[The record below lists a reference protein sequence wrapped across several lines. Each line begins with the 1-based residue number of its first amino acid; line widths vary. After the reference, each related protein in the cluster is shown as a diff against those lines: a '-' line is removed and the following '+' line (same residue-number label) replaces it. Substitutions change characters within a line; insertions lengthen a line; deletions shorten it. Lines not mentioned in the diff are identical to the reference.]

1 MKWLGTS
8 SGGAG
13 GEPASSMQLHH
24 TSANGHISTDTEQC
38 GQVMAGGDNM
48 RIQPG
53 QTHQMGVSRTQDDA
67 MVSYVFQRPTEP
79 EFNTQSSTFQ
89 AKQAPRTW
97 ALADD
102 VIVDNNQEKWK
113 YPMAK
118 LGVPQQSQSQQL
130 GLTMNNV
137 HLSNV
142 PYEIH
147 PMQLKSGAP
156 GTEHLVYLN
165 NQMTAQQQVALFHH
179 QQQQQQFRNGQIA
192 PSTKK
197 LWGMDEGSSKDEGS
211 VKGGGNL
218 LHLGDHQTTMW
229 RDSTWSTS
237 DHAVSQ
243 PISMGTGRRVGVGTG
258 YHHQASEVGTVLS
271 PRSSETGG
279 LGVKMVEYVLGTS
292 PTTPKDLEPRM
303 VSLRLNPDTDK
314 KEKEKGSA
322 SPFDS
327 TKDDT
332 GPQGNGLAS
341 QNGLDD
347 DKGFNRTPG
356 SRQPSPGEEEF
367 QKNAAATLAV
377 SAGGGGVVLLK
388 PGVDVVGNEEHF
400 MAAFAAAPPHHLQ
413 HHQAP
418 PTHHL
423 QHPHSHAAA
432 QLFGAQAPPPQGP
445 PPSQQQQQQQGP
457 PQPQDTTTHFDV
469 QQLFRSQ
476 TQGTPQQILL
486 QQHQQ
491 QHQQQY
497 LAASQAQQQQQQQQ
511 QQQNFPTAPYTVISG
526 QEPYVGALI
535 AGAPPPV
542 VPQYYGV
549 GSVPWVYPAGLLP
562 QAPPQAAAPPPPRR
576 PLTPSSAAAAAAAAQ
591 DTANN
596 LAQTVSWPLLEVQ
609 GQYQVIPAYYD
620 QNGSIVMGGV
630 RGLSSAATPMRLV
643 SPAPVLVNRAPSQP
657 PPGPPAPPPPNL
669 YSQPTP
675 TSHSNATPGECLGLA
690 ACSAA
695 AVVAQ
700 AQAVAVQ
707 QAQQQGSGLAA
718 GLAALGYGGSPL
730 GALGS
735 PAQLQNTGLG
745 LGASSTGRRDSFDR
759 NTSAFSPSL
768 EYSRAKWPQSYGALG
783 TVTASPSPLGL
794 SLTPPPTLGGSL
806 SGLVGGASRVSAAP
820 GAEAKFRASAVPGL
834 TANGVFG
841 SSSSLFPNLV
851 GKPGRGGAT
860 NINDK
865 NAGGRSRLLEDF
877 RNNRF
882 PSLTLRD
889 LTNHIVEFSQDQHG
903 SRFIQQKLE
912 RASASEKQLVFQ
924 EILASAYSLMTDV
937 FGNYVIQK
945 FFEYGTPEQK
955 STLAQKVRGHV
966 LPLAL
971 QMYGCRVIQ
980 KALESI
986 GPEQQQEIVREL
998 DGHVLKCV
1006 KDQNGNHVVQK
1017 CIECVEPRAL
1027 QFVIGAFAGQV
1038 YSLSTHPYGCRV
1050 IQRILEHCTPEQT
1063 QGILQELHA
1072 ATDQLIQDQYGNYVI
1087 QHVLEH
1093 GKPEDKAQLISSVRG
1108 KVLVLSQH
1116 KFASNV
1122 VEKCV
1127 THATRQERAVLIE
1140 EVCGFNDNAL
1150 NVMMKDQYA
1159 NYVVQKMIDV
1169 AEPAQRK
1176 VLMHKIRPH
1185 LGSLRKYT
1193 YGKHIIV
1200 KLEKFFMKTASA
1212 MGVAATASG
1221 TSTNS
1226 GGSDLGP
1233 IGPPASAASSQ
1244 VSTSSQPSPQV
1255 L

>member
-1 MKWLGTS
+1 MKPPGDLF
-8 SGGAG
+8 
-13 GEPASSMQLHH
+13 LY
-24 TSANGHISTDTEQC
+24 STLD
-38 GQVMAGGDNM
+38 MKD
-48 RIQPG
+48 
-53 QTHQMGVSRTQDDA
+53 
-67 MVSYVFQRPTEP
+67 
-79 EFNTQSSTFQ
+79 
-89 AKQAPRTW
+89 
-97 ALADD
+97 L
-102 VIVDNNQEKWK
+102 
-113 YPMAK
+113 
-118 LGVPQQSQSQQL
+118 
-130 GLTMNNV
+130 
-137 HLSNV
+137 
-142 PYEIH
+142 
-147 PMQLKSGAP
+147 SGAV
-156 GTEHLVYLN
+156 GD
-165 NQMTAQQQVALFHH
+165 M
-179 QQQQQQFRNGQIA
+179 IA
-192 PSTKK
+192 PSAKK
-197 LWGMDEGSSKDEGS
+197 LWGVDEGGSKDEGG
-211 VKGGGNL
+211 VKGGGTL

-279 LGVKMVEYVLGTS
+279 LGVKMVEYVLGSS

-303 VSLRLNPDTDK
+303 VSLRLNTDADK

-341 QNGLDD
+341 QNGLDE

-388 PGVDVVGNEEHF
+388 PGIDVVGSEEHF
-400 MAAFAAAPPHHLQ
+400 MTAFAAPPHHLQ

-432 QLFGAQAPPPQGP
+432 QLFGAQAPPPPQGP

-476 TQGTPQQILL
+476 PQGATPQQLQLL
-486 QQHQQ
+486 QQQQ
-491 QHQQQY
+491 QQQQQQY
-497 LAASQAQQQQQQQQ
+497 LAASQAQQQQQQQ

-549 GSVPWVYPAGLLP
+549 GPWVYPAGLLP

-596 LAQTVSWPLLEVQ
+596 LAQTVQ

-718 GLAALGYGGSPL
+718 GLAALGYGNSPL

-735 PAQLQNTGLG
+735 PAQLQNTEHADLFPTPTYLNPSLG

-806 SGLVGGASRVSAAP
+806 GGLVGGASRVSAAP
-820 GAEAKFRASAVPGL
+820 GAEAKFRASAVPAL

-851 GKPGRGGAT
+851 GKPGRGGAA
-860 NINDK
+860 NISDK

-882 PSLTLRD
+882 PSLQLRD
-889 LTNHIVEFSQDQHG
+889 LANHIVEFSQDQHG

-912 RASASEKQLVFQ
+912 RASANEKQLVFQ
-924 EILASAYSLMTDV
+924 EILSSAYSLMTDV

-986 GPEQQQEIVREL
+986 APEQQQEIVREL

-1050 IQRILEHCTPEQT
+1050 IQRILEHCTAEQT

-1093 GKPEDKAQLISSVRG
+1093 GKPEDKAQLIGSVRG
-1108 KVLVLSQH
+1108 KVLALSQH

-1176 VLMHKIRPH
+1176 ILMHKIRPH

-1212 MGVAATASG
+1212 MGVGATPTG
-1221 TSTNS
+1221 TSTSS

-1233 IGPPASAASSQ
+1233 IGPPASAASGP
-1244 VSTSSQPSPQV
+1244 VSTSNQQPAQV
-1255 L
+1255 TGL

>member
-1 MKWLGTS
+1 MKWLGAS
-8 SGGAG
+8 SAGAA
-13 GEPASSMQLHH
+13 GEPAPSMQLHH
-24 TSANGHISTDTEQC
+24 PSANGHIPTDAEQC
-38 GQVMAGGDNM
+38 GQVMAGGDSM

-53 QTHQMGVSRTQDDA
+53 QTHQIGVNRTQDDA
-67 MVSYVFQRPTEP
+67 MVGYVFQRPTEA
-79 EFNTQSSTFQ
+79 EFNAQSSTFQ
-89 AKQAPRTW
+89 TKQAPRAW

-102 VIVDNNQEKWK
+102 AIIDNNPEKWK
-113 YPMAK
+113 YPITK
-118 LGVPQQSQSQQL
+118 LSVPQQNQPQQL
-130 GLTMNNV
+130 GLQTMNNV
-137 HLSNV
+137 HL

-156 GTEHLVYLN
+156 GAEHLVYLN

-179 QQQQQQFRNGQIA
+179 QQHQQQQQFRNGQIA
-192 PSTKK
+192 PSAKK
-197 LWGMDEGSSKDEGS
+197 LWGVDEGGSKDEGG
-211 VKGGGNL
+211 VKGGGI
-218 LHLGDHQTTMW
+218 LHLGDHQMW

-258 YHHQASEVGTVLS
+258 YHHQTSEVGTVLS

-279 LGVKMVEYVLGTS
+279 LGVKMVEYVLGSS

-303 VSLRLNPDTDK
+303 VSLRLNTDPDK

-327 TKDDT
+327 SKDDT
-332 GPQGNGLAS
+332 GPQNNGLAS

-388 PGVDVVGNEEHF
+388 PGVDVVGSEEHF
-400 MAAFAAAPPHHLQ
+400 MAAFAPAPPHHLQ

-423 QHPHSHAAA
+423 QHPHSHAA
-432 QLFGAQAPPPQGP
+432 QLFGAQAPPPPQGP
-445 PPSQQQQQQQGP
+445 PPSQQQQQQQQGP

-476 TQGTPQQILL
+476 PQGATPQQLQLL
-486 QQHQQ
+486 QQQQ
-491 QHQQQY
+491 QQQQQQY
-497 LAASQAQQQQQQQQ
+497 LAASQAQQQQQQQ

-549 GSVPWVYPAGLLP
+549 APWVYPAGLLP

-596 LAQTVSWPLLEVQ
+596 LAQTVQ

-657 PPGPPAPPPPNL
+657 PPGPPAPPPPSL

-675 TSHSNATPGECLGLA
+675 TSHSNATPGECLGL
-690 ACSAA
+690 
-695 AVVAQ
+695 
-700 AQAVAVQ
+700 
-707 QAQQQGSGLAA
+707 
-718 GLAALGYGGSPL
+718 
-730 GALGS
+730 
-735 PAQLQNTGLG
+735 G
-745 LGASSTGRRDSFDR
+745 LGASSTARRDSFDR

-806 SGLVGGASRVSAAP
+806 GGLVGGASRVSAAP
-820 GAEAKFRASAVPGL
+820 GAEAKFRASAVPAL

-851 GKPGRGGAT
+851 GKPGRGGT
-860 NINDK
+860 TSIGDK

-882 PSLTLRD
+882 PSLQLRD
-889 LTNHIVEFSQDQHG
+889 LANHIVEFSQDQHG

-924 EILASAYSLMTDV
+924 EILNSAYSLMTDV

-945 FFEYGTPEQK
+945 FFEFGTPEQK

-1108 KVLVLSQH
+1108 KVLTLSQH

-1185 LGSLRKYT
+1185 LGSLRKFT

-1200 KLEKFFMKTASA
+1200 KLEKFLMKTASA
-1212 MGVAATASG
+1212 IGVTTPAGAS
-1221 TSTNS
+1221 S
-1226 GGSDLGP
+1226 GGGDLGP
-1233 IGPPASAASSQ
+1233 IGPPASAAGP
-1244 VSTSSQPSPQV
+1244 VSTPAQQPTQV

>member
-1 MKWLGTS
+1 MKWLGAS

-24 TSANGHISTDTEQC
+24 TSANGHIPTDTEQC

-53 QTHQMGVSRTQDDA
+53 QTHQMGVNRTQDDA
-67 MVSYVFQRPTEP
+67 MVGYVFQRPTEP

-89 AKQAPRTW
+89 AKQAPRAW

-113 YPMAK
+113 YSMTK

-156 GTEHLVYLN
+156 GAEHLVYLN

-179 QQQQQQFRNGQIA
+179 QQQQQQQFRNGQIA
-192 PSTKK
+192 PSAKK
-197 LWGMDEGSSKDEGS
+197 LWGVDEGGSKDEGG
-211 VKGGGNL
+211 VKGGGTL

-279 LGVKMVEYVLGTS
+279 LGVKMVEYVLGSS

-303 VSLRLNPDTDK
+303 VSLRLNTDADK

-341 QNGLDD
+341 QNGLDE

-388 PGVDVVGNEEHF
+388 PGIDVVGSEEHF
-400 MAAFAAAPPHHLQ
+400 MTAFAAPPHHLQ

-432 QLFGAQAPPPQGP
+432 QLFGAQAPPPPQGP

-476 TQGTPQQILL
+476 PQGATPQQLQLL
-486 QQHQQ
+486 QQQQ
-491 QHQQQY
+491 QQQQQQY
-497 LAASQAQQQQQQQQ
+497 LAASQAQQQQQQQ

-549 GSVPWVYPAGLLP
+549 GPWVYPAGLLP

-596 LAQTVSWPLLEVQ
+596 LAQTVQ

-718 GLAALGYGGSPL
+718 GLAALGYGNSPL

-806 SGLVGGASRVSAAP
+806 GGLVGGASRVSAAP
-820 GAEAKFRASAVPGL
+820 GAEAKFRASAVPAL

-851 GKPGRGGAT
+851 GKPGRGGAA
-860 NINDK
+860 NISDK

-882 PSLTLRD
+882 PSLQLRD
-889 LTNHIVEFSQDQHG
+889 LANHIVEFSQDQHG

-912 RASASEKQLVFQ
+912 RASANEKQLVFQ
-924 EILASAYSLMTDV
+924 EILSSAYSLMTDV

-986 GPEQQQEIVREL
+986 APEQQQEIVREL

-1050 IQRILEHCTPEQT
+1050 IQRILEHCTAEQT

-1093 GKPEDKAQLISSVRG
+1093 GKPEDKAQLIGSVRG
-1108 KVLVLSQH
+1108 KVLALSQH

-1176 VLMHKIRPH
+1176 ILMHKIRPH

-1212 MGVAATASG
+1212 MGVGATPTG
-1221 TSTNS
+1221 TSTSS

-1233 IGPPASAASSQ
+1233 IGPPASAASGP
-1244 VSTSSQPSPQV
+1244 VSTSNQQPAQV
-1255 L
+1255 TGL

>member
-1 MKWLGTS
+1 MKWLGAS

-38 GQVMAGGDNM
+38 GQIMAGGDNM
-48 RIQPG
+48 RIQAG
-53 QTHQMGVSRTQDDA
+53 QAHQIGVTRTQDDA

-89 AKQAPRTW
+89 TKQAPRAW

-113 YPMAK
+113 YSMTK

-156 GTEHLVYLN
+156 GAEHLVYLN

-179 QQQQQQFRNGQIA
+179 QQQQQQQQFRNGQIA
-192 PSTKK
+192 PSAKK
-197 LWGMDEGSSKDEGS
+197 LWGVDEGGSKDEGG
-211 VKGGGNL
+211 VKGGGTL
-218 LHLGDHQTTMW
+218 LHLGDHPATMW
-229 RDSTWSTS
+229 RDTTWSTS

-279 LGVKMVEYVLGTS
+279 LGVKMVEYVLGSS
-292 PTTPKDLEPRM
+292 PTTPKDLEPRI
-303 VSLRLNPDTDK
+303 VSLRLNTDADK

-322 SPFDS
+322 SPFDN

-377 SAGGGGVVLLK
+377 NAGGGGVVLLK
-388 PGVDVVGNEEHF
+388 PGVDVVSSEEHF
-400 MAAFAAAPPHHLQ
+400 MAAFAPAPPHHLQ

-432 QLFGAQAPPPQGP
+432 QLFGAQAPPPPQGP

-476 TQGTPQQILL
+476 PQGATPQQLQLL
-486 QQHQQ
+486 QQQQ
-491 QHQQQY
+491 QQQQQQY
-497 LAASQAQQQQQQQQ
+497 LAASQAQQQQQQQ

-549 GSVPWVYPAGLLP
+549 GPWVYPAGLLP

-596 LAQTVSWPLLEVQ
+596 LAQTVQ

-675 TSHSNATPGECLGLA
+675 TSHSNATPGECLGL
-690 ACSAA
+690 
-695 AVVAQ
+695 
-700 AQAVAVQ
+700 
-707 QAQQQGSGLAA
+707 
-718 GLAALGYGGSPL
+718 
-730 GALGS
+730 
-735 PAQLQNTGLG
+735 G

-768 EYSRAKWPQSYGALG
+768 EYSRAKWPQSYGALDTGTRNNIYLDAGSWDRMSNLTTDTSTLCKEYIITDTG

-806 SGLVGGASRVSAAP
+806 GGLVGGASRVSAAP
-820 GAEAKFRASAVPGL
+820 GAEAKFRASAVPAL

-851 GKPGRGGAT
+851 GKPGRGGAA

-865 NAGGRSRLLEDF
+865 NTGGRSRLLEDF

-882 PSLTLRD
+882 PSLQLRD
-889 LTNHIVEFSQDQHG
+889 LANHIVEFSQDQHG

-924 EILASAYSLMTDV
+924 EILSSAYSLMTDV

-1108 KVLVLSQH
+1108 KVLALSQH

-1212 MGVAATASG
+1212 MGVGATPSG
-1221 TSTNS
+1221 TSTS
-1226 GGSDLGP
+1226 GGGGDLGP
-1233 IGPPASAASSQ
+1233 IGPPASAASGP
-1244 VSTSSQPSPQV
+1244 VSTSSQPSTQV

>member
-1 MKWLGTS
+1 MKWLGAS

-24 TSANGHISTDTEQC
+24 TSANGHIPTDTEQC
-38 GQVMAGGDNM
+38 GQIMAGGDNM

-67 MVSYVFQRPTEP
+67 MVGYVFQRPTEP

-89 AKQAPRTW
+89 AKQAPRAW

-113 YPMAK
+113 YSMTK
-118 LGVPQQSQSQQL
+118 LGVPQQNQSQQL

-156 GTEHLVYLN
+156 GAEHLVYLN

-197 LWGMDEGSSKDEGS
+197 LWGVDEGGSKDEGG
-211 VKGGGNL
+211 VKGGGTL
-218 LHLGDHQTTMW
+218 LHLGDHPTTMW
-229 RDSTWSTS
+229 RDSTWSTTS

-279 LGVKMVEYVLGTS
+279 LGVKMVEYVLGSS
-292 PTTPKDLEPRM
+292 PTTPKDLEPRI
-303 VSLRLNPDTDK
+303 VSLRLNADTDK

-327 TKDDT
+327 TKDDA

-377 SAGGGGVVLLK
+377 NAGGGGVVLLK
-388 PGVDVVGNEEHF
+388 PGIDVVGSEEHF
-400 MAAFAAAPPHHLQ
+400 MAAFAPAPPHHLQ

-432 QLFGAQAPPPQGP
+432 QLFGAQAPPPPQGP

-476 TQGTPQQILL
+476 PQGATPQQLQLL
-486 QQHQQ
+486 QQQQ
-491 QHQQQY
+491 QQQQQQY
-497 LAASQAQQQQQQQQ
+497 LAASQAQQQQQQQ

-549 GSVPWVYPAGLLP
+549 GPWVYPAGLLP

-596 LAQTVSWPLLEVQ
+596 LAQTVQ

-675 TSHSNATPGECLGLA
+675 TSHSNATPGECLGL
-690 ACSAA
+690 
-695 AVVAQ
+695 
-700 AQAVAVQ
+700 
-707 QAQQQGSGLAA
+707 
-718 GLAALGYGGSPL
+718 
-730 GALGS
+730 
-735 PAQLQNTGLG
+735 G

-768 EYSRAKWPQSYGALG
+768 EYSRAKWPQSYGALDTGTWDRVYLTTNAGTSCKEYTDTG

-806 SGLVGGASRVSAAP
+806 GGLVGGASRVSAAP
-820 GAEAKFRASAVPGL
+820 GAEAKFRASAVPTL

-851 GKPGRGGAT
+851 GKPGRGGTA
-860 NINDK
+860 NISDK
-865 NAGGRSRLLEDF
+865 NSGGRSRLLEDF

-882 PSLTLRD
+882 PSLQLRD
-889 LTNHIVEFSQDQHG
+889 LANHIVEFSQDQHG

-924 EILASAYSLMTDV
+924 EILSSAYSLMTDV

-945 FFEYGTPEQK
+945 FFEYGTQEQK

-1093 GKPEDKAQLISSVRG
+1093 GKPEDKAQLIGSVRG
-1108 KVLVLSQH
+1108 KVLALSQH

-1185 LGSLRKYT
+1185 LASLRKYT

-1212 MGVAATASG
+1212 MGVGATPAG
-1221 TSTNS
+1221 TSTSS
-1226 GGSDLGP
+1226 GGGDLGP
-1233 IGPPASAASSQ
+1233 IGPPASAASSS
-1244 VSTSSQPSPQV
+1244 VSTSNQQSTQV

>member
-1 MKWLGTS
+1 MKWLGAS

-38 GQVMAGGDNM
+38 GQIMAGGDNM
-48 RIQPG
+48 RIQAG
-53 QTHQMGVSRTQDDA
+53 QAHQIGVTRTQDDA

-89 AKQAPRTW
+89 TKQAPRAW

-113 YPMAK
+113 YSMTK

-156 GTEHLVYLN
+156 GAEHLVYLN

-179 QQQQQQFRNGQIA
+179 QQQQQQQQFRNGQIA
-192 PSTKK
+192 PSAKK
-197 LWGMDEGSSKDEGS
+197 LWGVDEGGSKDEGG
-211 VKGGGNL
+211 VKGGGTL
-218 LHLGDHQTTMW
+218 LHLGDHPATMW
-229 RDSTWSTS
+229 RDTTWSTS

-279 LGVKMVEYVLGTS
+279 LGVKMVEYVLGSS
-292 PTTPKDLEPRM
+292 PTTPKDLEPRI
-303 VSLRLNPDTDK
+303 VSLRLNTDADK

-322 SPFDS
+322 SPFDN

-377 SAGGGGVVLLK
+377 NAGGGGVVLLK
-388 PGVDVVGNEEHF
+388 PGVDVVSSEEHF
-400 MAAFAAAPPHHLQ
+400 MAAFAPAPPHHLQ

-432 QLFGAQAPPPQGP
+432 QLFGAQAPPPPQGP

-476 TQGTPQQILL
+476 PQGATPQQLQLL
-486 QQHQQ
+486 QQQQ
-491 QHQQQY
+491 QQQQQQY
-497 LAASQAQQQQQQQQ
+497 LAASQAQQQQQQQ

-549 GSVPWVYPAGLLP
+549 GPWVYPAGLLP

-596 LAQTVSWPLLEVQ
+596 LAQTVQ

-675 TSHSNATPGECLGLA
+675 TSHSNATPGECLGL
-690 ACSAA
+690 
-695 AVVAQ
+695 
-700 AQAVAVQ
+700 
-707 QAQQQGSGLAA
+707 
-718 GLAALGYGGSPL
+718 
-730 GALGS
+730 
-735 PAQLQNTGLG
+735 G

-806 SGLVGGASRVSAAP
+806 GGLVGGASRVSAAP
-820 GAEAKFRASAVPGL
+820 GAEAKFRASAVPAL

-851 GKPGRGGAT
+851 GKPGRGGAA

-865 NAGGRSRLLEDF
+865 NTGGRSRLLEDF

-882 PSLTLRD
+882 PSLQLRD
-889 LTNHIVEFSQDQHG
+889 LANHIVEFSQDQHG

-924 EILASAYSLMTDV
+924 EILSSAYSLMTDV

-1108 KVLVLSQH
+1108 KVLALSQH

-1212 MGVAATASG
+1212 MGVGATPSG
-1221 TSTNS
+1221 TSTS
-1226 GGSDLGP
+1226 GGGGDLGP
-1233 IGPPASAASSQ
+1233 IGPPASAASGP
-1244 VSTSSQPSPQV
+1244 VSTSSQPSTQV

>member
-1 MKWLGTS
+1 MKWLGAS
-8 SGGAG
+8 SAGAA
-13 GEPASSMQLHH
+13 GEPAPSMQLHH
-24 TSANGHISTDTEQC
+24 PSANGHIPTDAEQC
-38 GQVMAGGDNM
+38 GQVMAGGDSM

-53 QTHQMGVSRTQDDA
+53 QTHQIGVNRTQDDA
-67 MVSYVFQRPTEP
+67 MVSYVFQRPTEA
-79 EFNTQSSTFQ
+79 EFNAQSSTFQ
-89 AKQAPRTW
+89 TKQAPRAW

-102 VIVDNNQEKWK
+102 AIIDNNPEKWK
-113 YPMAK
+113 YPITK
-118 LGVPQQSQSQQL
+118 LSVPQQNQPQQL
-130 GLTMNNV
+130 SLQTMNNV
-137 HLSNV
+137 HL

-156 GTEHLVYLN
+156 GAEHLVYLN

-179 QQQQQQFRNGQIA
+179 QQQQQQQFRNGQIA
-192 PSTKK
+192 PSAKK
-197 LWGMDEGSSKDEGS
+197 LWGVDEGGSKDEGG
-211 VKGGGNL
+211 VKGGGI
-218 LHLGDHQTTMW
+218 LHLGDHQMW

-258 YHHQASEVGTVLS
+258 YHHQTSEVGTVLS

-279 LGVKMVEYVLGTS
+279 LGVKMVEYVLGSS

-303 VSLRLNPDTDK
+303 VSLRLNTDADK

-327 TKDDT
+327 SKDDT
-332 GPQGNGLAS
+332 GPQNNGLAS

-388 PGVDVVGNEEHF
+388 PGVDVVGSEEHF
-400 MAAFAAAPPHHLQ
+400 MAAFAPAPPHHLQ

-423 QHPHSHAAA
+423 QHPHSHAA
-432 QLFGAQAPPPQGP
+432 QLFGAQAPPPPQGP

-476 TQGTPQQILL
+476 PQGATPQQLQLL
-486 QQHQQ
+486 QQQQ
-491 QHQQQY
+491 QQQQQQY
-497 LAASQAQQQQQQQQ
+497 LAASQAQQQQQQQ

-549 GSVPWVYPAGLLP
+549 APWVYPAGLLP

-596 LAQTVSWPLLEVQ
+596 LAQTVQ

-657 PPGPPAPPPPNL
+657 PPGPPAPPPPSL

-675 TSHSNATPGECLGLA
+675 TSHNNATPGECLGLA

-735 PAQLQNTGLG
+735 PAQLQSTGLG
-745 LGASSTGRRDSFDR
+745 LGASSTARRDSFDR

-806 SGLVGGASRVSAAP
+806 GGLVGGASRVSAAP
-820 GAEAKFRASAVPGL
+820 GAEAKFRASAVPAL

-851 GKPGRGGAT
+851 NKSGRGGT
-860 NINDK
+860 TSIGDK

-882 PSLTLRD
+882 PSLQLRD
-889 LTNHIVEFSQDQHG
+889 LANHIVEFSQDQHG

-924 EILASAYSLMTDV
+924 EILTSAYSLMTDV

-945 FFEYGTPEQK
+945 FFEFGTPEQK

-1050 IQRILEHCTPEQT
+1050 IQRILEHCTAEQT

-1108 KVLVLSQH
+1108 KVLTLSQH

-1176 VLMHKIRPH
+1176 ILMHKIRPH

-1212 MGVAATASG
+1212 MGVATPAGAS
-1221 TSTNS
+1221 S
-1226 GGSDLGP
+1226 GGGDLGP
-1233 IGPPASAASSQ
+1233 IGPPASAAGP
-1244 VSTSSQPSPQV
+1244 VSTPAQQPTQV

>member
-1 MKWLGTS
+1 MKWLGAS

-24 TSANGHISTDTEQC
+24 TSANGHIPTDTEQC

-67 MVSYVFQRPTEP
+67 MVGYVFQRPTEP
-79 EFNTQSSTFQ
+79 EFNTQSSAFQ
-89 AKQAPRTW
+89 AKQAPRAW
-97 ALADD
+97 ALADE

-113 YPMAK
+113 YSMTK

-156 GTEHLVYLN
+156 GAEHLVYLN

-179 QQQQQQFRNGQIA
+179 QQQQQQQQFRNGQIA

-197 LWGMDEGSSKDEGS
+197 LWGVDEGGSKDEGG
-211 VKGGGNL
+211 VKGGGTL
-218 LHLGDHQTTMW
+218 LHLGDHPTTMW
-229 RDSTWSTS
+229 RDSTWSTTS

-279 LGVKMVEYVLGTS
+279 LGVKMVEYVLGSS
-292 PTTPKDLEPRM
+292 PTTPKDLEQRM
-303 VSLRLNPDTDK
+303 VSLRLNDGDK

-367 QKNAAATLAV
+367 QKNAAATLAA
-377 SAGGGGVVLLK
+377 SASGGANVVLLK
-388 PGVDVVGNEEHF
+388 PGIDVVGSEEHF
-400 MAAFAAAPPHHLQ
+400 MAAFAPAPPHHLQ

-423 QHPHSHAAA
+423 QHPHSHAA
-432 QLFGAQAPPPQGP
+432 QLFGAQAPPPPQGP

-457 PQPQDTTTHFDV
+457 PQPQDTPTHFDV

-476 TQGTPQQILL
+476 PQGATPQQLQLL
-486 QQHQQ
+486 QQQQ
-491 QHQQQY
+491 QQQQQQY
-497 LAASQAQQQQQQQQ
+497 LAASQAQQQQQQQ

-535 AGAPPPV
+535 AGAPPPAV

-549 GSVPWVYPAGLLP
+549 GPWVYPAGLLP

-596 LAQTVSWPLLEVQ
+596 LAQTVQ

-630 RGLSSAATPMRLV
+630 RGLGSAATPMRLV

-707 QAQQQGSGLAA
+707 QAQQQSSGLAA

-735 PAQLQNTGLG
+735 PAQLQNTG
-745 LGASSTGRRDSFDR
+745 
-759 NTSAFSPSL
+759 
-768 EYSRAKWPQSYGALG
+768 

-806 SGLVGGASRVSAAP
+806 GGLVGGASRVSAAP
-820 GAEAKFRASAVPGL
+820 GAEAKFRASAVPTL

-851 GKPGRGGAT
+851 GKPGRGGAA
-860 NINDK
+860 NISDK
-865 NAGGRSRLLEDF
+865 NSGGRSRLLEDF
-877 RNNRF
+877 RNNRY
-882 PSLTLRD
+882 PSLQLRD
-889 LTNHIVEFSQDQHG
+889 LANHIVEFSQDQHG

-912 RASASEKQLVFQ
+912 RASANEKQLVFQ
-924 EILASAYSLMTDV
+924 EILSSAYSLMTDV

-945 FFEYGTPEQK
+945 FFEYGTQEQK

-1027 QFVIGAFAGQV
+1027 QFVIGAFSGQV

-1093 GKPEDKAQLISSVRG
+1093 GKPEDKAQLIGSVRG
-1108 KVLVLSQH
+1108 KVLALSQH

-1212 MGVAATASG
+1212 MGVGTTPAAS
-1221 TSTNS
+1221 TSS

-1233 IGPPASAASSQ
+1233 IGPPASAASGS
-1244 VSTSSQPSPQV
+1244 VSTSNQQSTQV

>member
-1 MKWLGTS
+1 MKWLGAS

-24 TSANGHISTDTEQC
+24 TSANGHIPTDTEQC

-53 QTHQMGVSRTQDDA
+53 QTHQMGVNRTQDDA
-67 MVSYVFQRPTEP
+67 MVGYVFQRPTEP

-89 AKQAPRTW
+89 AKQAPRAW

-113 YPMAK
+113 YSMTK

-156 GTEHLVYLN
+156 GAEHLVYLN
-165 NQMTAQQQVALFHH
+165 NQMTQQQVALFHH
-179 QQQQQQFRNGQIA
+179 QQQQQQQFRNGQIA
-192 PSTKK
+192 PSAKK
-197 LWGMDEGSSKDEGS
+197 LWGVDEGGSKDEGG
-211 VKGGGNL
+211 VKGGGTL

-279 LGVKMVEYVLGTS
+279 LGVKMVEYVLGSS

-303 VSLRLNPDTDK
+303 VSLRL
-314 KEKEKGSA
+314 
-322 SPFDS
+322 
-327 TKDDT
+327 
-332 GPQGNGLAS
+332 
-341 QNGLDD
+341 
-347 DKGFNRTPG
+347 
-356 SRQPSPGEEEF
+356 
-367 QKNAAATLAV
+367 
-377 SAGGGGVVLLK
+377 
-388 PGVDVVGNEEHF
+388 
-400 MAAFAAAPPHHLQ
+400 
-413 HHQAP
+413 
-418 PTHHL
+418 
-423 QHPHSHAAA
+423 
-432 QLFGAQAPPPQGP
+432 
-445 PPSQQQQQQQGP
+445 
-457 PQPQDTTTHFDV
+457 
-469 QQLFRSQ
+469 
-476 TQGTPQQILL
+476 
-486 QQHQQ
+486 
-491 QHQQQY
+491 
-497 LAASQAQQQQQQQQ
+497 
-511 QQQNFPTAPYTVISG
+511 
-526 QEPYVGALI
+526 
-535 AGAPPPV
+535 
-542 VPQYYGV
+542 
-549 GSVPWVYPAGLLP
+549 
-562 QAPPQAAAPPPPRR
+562 
-576 PLTPSSAAAAAAAAQ
+576 
-591 DTANN
+591 
-596 LAQTVSWPLLEVQ
+596 VQ

-735 PAQLQNTGLG
+735 PAQLQNTG
-745 LGASSTGRRDSFDR
+745 
-759 NTSAFSPSL
+759 
-768 EYSRAKWPQSYGALG
+768 

-806 SGLVGGASRVSAAP
+806 GGLVGGASRVSAAP
-820 GAEAKFRASAVPGL
+820 GAEAKFRASAVPAL

-851 GKPGRGGAT
+851 GKPGRGGAA

-865 NAGGRSRLLEDF
+865 NPGGRSRLLEDF

-882 PSLTLRD
+882 PSLQLRD
-889 LTNHIVEFSQDQHG
+889 LANHIVEFSQDQHG

-912 RASASEKQLVFQ
+912 RASANEKQLVFQ
-924 EILASAYSLMTDV
+924 EILSSAYSLMTDV

-986 GPEQQQEIVREL
+986 APEQQQEIVREL

-1050 IQRILEHCTPEQT
+1050 IQRILEHCTAEQT

-1093 GKPEDKAQLISSVRG
+1093 GKPEDKAQLIGSVRG
-1108 KVLVLSQH
+1108 KVLALSQH

-1176 VLMHKIRPH
+1176 ILMHKIRPH

-1212 MGVAATASG
+1212 MGVGATSTG
-1221 TSTNS
+1221 TSTS
-1226 GGSDLGP
+1226 GGGGDLGP
-1233 IGPPASAASSQ
+1233 IGPPASSASGP
-1244 VSTSSQPSPQV
+1244 VSTSSQQPAQV
-1255 L
+1255 TGL

>member
-1 MKWLGTS
+1 MK
-8 SGGAG
+8 
-13 GEPASSMQLHH
+13 P
-24 TSANGHISTDTEQC
+24 
-38 GQVMAGGDNM
+38 
-48 RIQPG
+48 PG
-53 QTHQMGVSRTQDDA
+53 NLFL
-67 MVSYVFQRPTEP
+67 YPTLDM
-79 EFNTQSSTFQ
+79 
-89 AKQAPRTW
+89 K
-97 ALADD
+97 D
-102 VIVDNNQEKWK
+102 
-113 YPMAK
+113 
-118 LGVPQQSQSQQL
+118 
-130 GLTMNNV
+130 LTGSVEDM
-137 HLSNV
+137 
-142 PYEIH
+142 
-147 PMQLKSGAP
+147 
-156 GTEHLVYLN
+156 
-165 NQMTAQQQVALFHH
+165 
-179 QQQQQQFRNGQIA
+179 IA

-197 LWGMDEGSSKDEGS
+197 LWGVDEGGSKDEGG
-211 VKGGGNL
+211 VKGGGTL
-218 LHLGDHQTTMW
+218 LHLGDHPTTMW
-229 RDSTWSTS
+229 RDSTWSTTS

-279 LGVKMVEYVLGTS
+279 LGVKMVEYVLGSS

-303 VSLRLNPDTDK
+303 VSLRLNTDADK

-327 TKDDT
+327 TKDDA

-347 DKGFNRTPG
+347 DKVFNRTPG

-388 PGVDVVGNEEHF
+388 PGIDVVGSEEHF
-400 MAAFAAAPPHHLQ
+400 MAAFAPAPPHHLQ

-423 QHPHSHAAA
+423 QHPHSHTAA
-432 QLFGAQAPPPQGP
+432 QLFGAQAPPPPQGP

-457 PQPQDTTTHFDV
+457 PQPQDTSTHFEV
-469 QQLFRSQ
+469 Q
-476 TQGTPQQILL
+476 
-486 QQHQQ
+486 
-491 QHQQQY
+491 
-497 LAASQAQQQQQQQQ
+497 
-511 QQQNFPTAPYTVISG
+511 
-526 QEPYVGALI
+526 PYVGALI
-535 AGAPPPV
+535 AGAPPV

-549 GSVPWVYPAGLLP
+549 GPWVYPAGLLP

-596 LAQTVSWPLLEVQ
+596 LAQTVQ

-657 PPGPPAPPPPNL
+657 PPGPPAPPPNL

-783 TVTASPSPLGL
+783 
-794 SLTPPPTLGGSL
+794 GSL
-806 SGLVGGASRVSAAP
+806 GGLVGGASRVSAAP
-820 GAEAKFRASAVPGL
+820 GAEAKFRASAVPTL

-851 GKPGRGGAT
+851 GKPGRGGAA
-860 NINDK
+860 NISDK
-865 NAGGRSRLLEDF
+865 NSGGRSRLLEDF

-882 PSLTLRD
+882 PSLQLRD
-889 LTNHIVEFSQDQHG
+889 LANHIVEFSQDQHG

-924 EILASAYSLMTDV
+924 EILSSAYSLMTDV

-945 FFEYGTPEQK
+945 FFEYGTQEQK

-1063 QGILQELHA
+1063 QGILQELHNS
-1072 ATDQLIQDQYGNYVI
+1072 TDQLIQDQYGNYVI
-1087 QHVLEH
+1087 QHVL
-1093 GKPEDKAQLISSVRG
+1093 G
-1108 KVLVLSQH
+1108 KVLALSQH

-1212 MGVAATASG
+1212 MGVGATSAG
-1221 TSTNS
+1221 TSTSS
-1226 GGSDLGP
+1226 GGGDLGP
-1233 IGPPASAASSQ
+1233 IGPPASAASGS
-1244 VSTSSQPSPQV
+1244 VSTSSQQSTQV

>member
-1 MKWLGTS
+1 MKWLGAS

-24 TSANGHISTDTEQC
+24 TSANGHIPTDTEQC

-53 QTHQMGVSRTQDDA
+53 QTHQMGVNRTQDDA
-67 MVSYVFQRPTEP
+67 MVGYVFQRPTEP

-89 AKQAPRTW
+89 AKQAPRAW

-113 YPMAK
+113 YSMTK

-156 GTEHLVYLN
+156 GAEHLVYLN
-165 NQMTAQQQVALFHH
+165 NQMTQQQVALFHH
-179 QQQQQQFRNGQIA
+179 QQQQQQQFRNGQIA
-192 PSTKK
+192 PSAKK
-197 LWGMDEGSSKDEGS
+197 LWGVDEGGSKDEGG
-211 VKGGGNL
+211 VKGGGTL

-279 LGVKMVEYVLGTS
+279 LGVKMVEYVLGSS

-303 VSLRLNPDTDK
+303 VSLRLNTDADK

-327 TKDDT
+327 TKDDS

-341 QNGLDD
+341 QNGLDE

-388 PGVDVVGNEEHF
+388 PGVDVVGSEEHF
-400 MAAFAAAPPHHLQ
+400 MAAFAPPHHLQ

-476 TQGTPQQILL
+476 PQGATPQQLQLL
-486 QQHQQ
+486 QQQQ
-491 QHQQQY
+491 QQQQQQY
-497 LAASQAQQQQQQQQ
+497 LAASQAQQQQQQQ

-549 GSVPWVYPAGLLP
+549 GPWVYPAGLLP

-596 LAQTVSWPLLEVQ
+596 LAQTVQ

-675 TSHSNATPGECLGLA
+675 TSHSNATPGECLGL
-690 ACSAA
+690 
-695 AVVAQ
+695 
-700 AQAVAVQ
+700 
-707 QAQQQGSGLAA
+707 
-718 GLAALGYGGSPL
+718 
-730 GALGS
+730 
-735 PAQLQNTGLG
+735 G

-806 SGLVGGASRVSAAP
+806 GGLVGGASRVSAAP
-820 GAEAKFRASAVPGL
+820 GAEAKFRASAVPAL

-851 GKPGRGGAT
+851 GKPGRGGAA

-865 NAGGRSRLLEDF
+865 NPGGRSRLLEDF

-882 PSLTLRD
+882 PSLQLRD
-889 LTNHIVEFSQDQHG
+889 LANHIVEFSQDQHG

-912 RASASEKQLVFQ
+912 RASANEKQLVFQ
-924 EILASAYSLMTDV
+924 EILSSAYSLMTDV

-986 GPEQQQEIVREL
+986 APEQQQEIVREL

-1050 IQRILEHCTPEQT
+1050 IQRILEHCTAEQT

-1093 GKPEDKAQLISSVRG
+1093 GKPEDKAQLIGSVRG
-1108 KVLVLSQH
+1108 KVLALSQH

-1176 VLMHKIRPH
+1176 ILMHKIRPH

-1212 MGVAATASG
+1212 MGVGATPSG
-1221 TSTNS
+1221 TSTS
-1226 GGSDLGP
+1226 GGGGDLGP
-1233 IGPPASAASSQ
+1233 IGPPASSASGPVSASSQ
-1244 VSTSSQPSPQV
+1244 QPAQV
-1255 L
+1255 TGL

>member
-1 MKWLGTS
+1 MKWLGAS

-24 TSANGHISTDTEQC
+24 TSANGHIPTDTEQC
-38 GQVMAGGDNM
+38 GQVMAGGDTM

-67 MVSYVFQRPTEP
+67 MVGYVFQRPTEP

-89 AKQAPRTW
+89 AKQAPRAW

-113 YPMAK
+113 YSMTK

-156 GTEHLVYLN
+156 GAEHLVYLN

-179 QQQQQQFRNGQIA
+179 QQQQQQQQFRNGQIA

-197 LWGMDEGSSKDEGS
+197 LWGVDEGGSKDDGG
-211 VKGGGNL
+211 VKGGGTL
-218 LHLGDHQTTMW
+218 LHLGDHPTMW
-229 RDSTWSTS
+229 RDSTWSTTS

-279 LGVKMVEYVLGTS
+279 LGVKMVEYVLGSS

-303 VSLRLNPDTDK
+303 VSLRLNPDADK
-314 KEKEKGSA
+314 KEKDKGSA

-327 TKDDT
+327 SKDDA

-388 PGVDVVGNEEHF
+388 PGIDVVGSEEHF
-400 MAAFAAAPPHHLQ
+400 MAAFAPAPPHHLQ

-432 QLFGAQAPPPQGP
+432 QLFGAQAPPPPQGP

-476 TQGTPQQILL
+476 PQGATPQQLQLL
-486 QQHQQ
+486 QQQQ
-491 QHQQQY
+491 QQQQQQY
-497 LAASQAQQQQQQQQ
+497 LAASQAQQQQQQQ

-549 GSVPWVYPAGLLP
+549 APWVYPAGLLP
-562 QAPPQAAAPPPPRR
+562 QAPPQATAPPPPRR

-596 LAQTVSWPLLEVQ
+596 LAQTVQ

-735 PAQLQNTGLG
+735 PAQLPNT
-745 LGASSTGRRDSFDR
+745 
-759 NTSAFSPSL
+759 
-768 EYSRAKWPQSYGALG
+768 G

-794 SLTPPPTLGGSL
+794 SLTPPPSLGGSL
-806 SGLVGGASRVSAAP
+806 GGLVGGASRVSAAP
-820 GAEAKFRASAVPGL
+820 GAEAKFRASAVPTL

-851 GKPGRGGAT
+851 GKPGRGGAA
-860 NINDK
+860 NISDK
-865 NAGGRSRLLEDF
+865 NSGGRSRLLEDF

-882 PSLTLRD
+882 PSLQLRD
-889 LTNHIVEFSQDQHG
+889 LANHIVEFSQDQHG

-924 EILASAYSLMTDV
+924 EILSSAYSLMTDV

-945 FFEYGTPEQK
+945 FFEYGTQEQK

-1027 QFVIGAFAGQV
+1027 QFVIGAFTGQV

-1108 KVLVLSQH
+1108 KVLALSQH

-1212 MGVAATASG
+1212 MGVGATPAG
-1221 TSTNS
+1221 TSTSS
-1226 GGSDLGP
+1226 GGGDLGP
-1233 IGPPASAASSQ
+1233 IGPPASAASGS
-1244 VSTSSQPSPQV
+1244 VSTSSQQSTQV

>member
-1 MKWLGTS
+1 M
-8 SGGAG
+8 
-13 GEPASSMQLHH
+13 
-24 TSANGHISTDTEQC
+24 
-38 GQVMAGGDNM
+38 
-48 RIQPG
+48 
-53 QTHQMGVSRTQDDA
+53 
-67 MVSYVFQRPTEP
+67 
-79 EFNTQSSTFQ
+79 
-89 AKQAPRTW
+89 
-97 ALADD
+97 
-102 VIVDNNQEKWK
+102 
-113 YPMAK
+113 
-118 LGVPQQSQSQQL
+118 
-130 GLTMNNV
+130 
-137 HLSNV
+137 
-142 PYEIH
+142 
-147 PMQLKSGAP
+147 
-156 GTEHLVYLN
+156 
-165 NQMTAQQQVALFHH
+165 
-179 QQQQQQFRNGQIA
+179 
-192 PSTKK
+192 
-197 LWGMDEGSSKDEGS
+197 
-211 VKGGGNL
+211 
-218 LHLGDHQTTMW
+218 
-229 RDSTWSTS
+229 
-237 DHAVSQ
+237 
-243 PISMGTGRRVGVGTG
+243 
-258 YHHQASEVGTVLS
+258 
-271 PRSSETGG
+271 
-279 LGVKMVEYVLGTS
+279 
-292 PTTPKDLEPRM
+292 TPKTTKC
-303 VSLRLNPDTDK
+303 RL
-314 KEKEKGSA
+314 SH
-322 SPFDS
+322 S
-327 TKDDT
+327 TYK
-332 GPQGNGLAS
+332 
-341 QNGLDD
+341 
-347 DKGFNRTPG
+347 
-356 SRQPSPGEEEF
+356 
-367 QKNAAATLAV
+367 
-377 SAGGGGVVLLK
+377 
-388 PGVDVVGNEEHF
+388 
-400 MAAFAAAPPHHLQ
+400 
-413 HHQAP
+413 
-418 PTHHL
+418 
-423 QHPHSHAAA
+423 
-432 QLFGAQAPPPQGP
+432 
-445 PPSQQQQQQQGP
+445 
-457 PQPQDTTTHFDV
+457 
-469 QQLFRSQ
+469 
-476 TQGTPQQILL
+476 
-486 QQHQQ
+486 
-491 QHQQQY
+491 
-497 LAASQAQQQQQQQQ
+497 QQQQQQQ

-549 GSVPWVYPAGLLP
+549 APWVYPAGLLP

-576 PLTPSSAAAAAAAAQ
+576 PLTPSSAAAAAAVAQ

-596 LAQTVSWPLLEVQ
+596 LAQSVQ

-657 PPGPPAPPPPNL
+657 PPGPPAPPPPSL

-735 PAQLQNTGLG
+735 PAQLQSTGLG
-745 LGASSTGRRDSFDR
+745 LGASSTARRDSFDR

-806 SGLVGGASRVSAAP
+806 GGLVGGASRVSAAP
-820 GAEAKFRASAVPGL
+820 GAEAKFRASAVPAL

-851 GKPGRGGAT
+851 GKPGRGGT
-860 NINDK
+860 TSIGDK

-882 PSLTLRD
+882 PSLQLRD
-889 LTNHIVEFSQDQHG
+889 LANHIVEFSQDQHG

-924 EILASAYSLMTDV
+924 EILTSAYSLMTDV

-945 FFEYGTPEQK
+945 FFEFGTPEQK

-1108 KVLVLSQH
+1108 KVLTLSQH

-1212 MGVAATASG
+1212 MGVATPAGAS
-1221 TSTNS
+1221 S
-1226 GGSDLGP
+1226 GGGDLGP
-1233 IGPPASAASSQ
+1233 IGPPASAAGP
-1244 VSTSSQPSPQV
+1244 VSTPAQQPTQV

>member
-1 MKWLGTS
+1 MVVLELEAVYAQAAPHAKLLNKRFLGAHHWLGPLK
-8 SGGAG
+8 
-13 GEPASSMQLHH
+13 E
-24 TSANGHISTDTEQC
+24 
-38 GQVMAGGDNM
+38 
-48 RIQPG
+48 
-53 QTHQMGVSRTQDDA
+53 
-67 MVSYVFQRPTEP
+67 
-79 EFNTQSSTFQ
+79 
-89 AKQAPRTW
+89 
-97 ALADD
+97 ALVARLAAD
-102 VIVDNNQEKWK
+102 K
-113 YPMAK
+113 
-118 LGVPQQSQSQQL
+118 
-130 GLTMNNV
+130 
-137 HLSNV
+137 
-142 PYEIH
+142 
-147 PMQLKSGAP
+147 
-156 GTEHLVYLN
+156 
-165 NQMTAQQQVALFHH
+165 
-179 QQQQQQFRNGQIA
+179 
-192 PSTKK
+192 
-197 LWGMDEGSSKDEGS
+197 
-211 VKGGGNL
+211 
-218 LHLGDHQTTMW
+218 
-229 RDSTWSTS
+229 
-237 DHAVSQ
+237 
-243 PISMGTGRRVGVGTG
+243 
-258 YHHQASEVGTVLS
+258 
-271 PRSSETGG
+271 
-279 LGVKMVEYVLGTS
+279 
-292 PTTPKDLEPRM
+292 
-303 VSLRLNPDTDK
+303 
-314 KEKEKGSA
+314 
-322 SPFDS
+322 
-327 TKDDT
+327 
-332 GPQGNGLAS
+332 
-341 QNGLDD
+341 
-347 DKGFNRTPG
+347 
-356 SRQPSPGEEEF
+356 
-367 QKNAAATLAV
+367 
-377 SAGGGGVVLLK
+377 
-388 PGVDVVGNEEHF
+388 
-400 MAAFAAAPPHHLQ
+400 
-413 HHQAP
+413 
-418 PTHHL
+418 
-423 QHPHSHAAA
+423 
-432 QLFGAQAPPPQGP
+432 
-445 PPSQQQQQQQGP
+445 
-457 PQPQDTTTHFDV
+457 
-469 QQLFRSQ
+469 QLFRSQ
-476 TQGTPQQILL
+476 PQAATPQQLQIL
-486 QQHQQ
+486 QQQQ
-491 QHQQQY
+491 QQQY
-497 LAASQAQQQQQQQQ
+497 LAASQASQTQQQQ
-511 QQQNFPTAPYTVISG
+511 QQQNFPAAPYTVISG

-535 AGAPPPV
+535 AGAPPV

-549 GSVPWVYPAGLLP
+549 GPWVYPAGLLP
-562 QAPPQAAAPPPPRR
+562 QAPPQAAAPPPRR
-576 PLTPSSAAAAAAAAQ
+576 PLTPSSVAAAAAAQ
-591 DTANN
+591 DSANN
-596 LAQTVSWPLLEVQ
+596 LAQTVQ

-630 RGLSSAATPMRLV
+630 RGLGSAATPMRLV

-657 PPGPPAPPPPNL
+657 PPGPPAPPPPSL

-675 TSHSNATPGECLGLA
+675 TSHSSATPGECLGLA

-735 PAQLQNTGLG
+735 PAQLQSTGLG

-768 EYSRAKWPQSYGALG
+768 EYSRGKWPQSYGALG

-794 SLTPPPTLGGSL
+794 SLTPPPSIGGSL
-806 SGLVGGASRVSAAP
+806 GGLVGGANRVSAAP
-820 GAEAKFRASAVPGL
+820 GAEAKFRASTVPTL

-851 GKPGRGGAT
+851 GKSGRGGTAGVG
-860 NINDK
+860 DK
-865 NAGGRSRLLEDF
+865 GAGGRSRLLEDF

-882 PSLTLRD
+882 PSLQLRD
-889 LTNHIVEFSQDQHG
+889 LANHIVEFSQDQHG

-912 RASASEKQLVFQ
+912 RATAAEKQLVFQ

-945 FFEYGTPEQK
+945 FFEFGTPEQK

-1063 QGILQELHA
+1063 QGILQELHS

-1093 GKPEDKAQLISSVRG
+1093 GKIEDKAQLINSVRG
-1108 KVLVLSQH
+1108 KVLALSQH

-1140 EVCGFNDNAL
+1140 EVCGFNDSAL

-1185 LGSLRKYT
+1185 LNSLRKYT

-1212 MGVAATASG
+1212 MGVSTPAGASSATG
-1221 TSTNS
+1221 
-1226 GGSDLGP
+1226 DLGP
-1233 IGPPASAASSQ
+1233 IGPPASVAGPVQTATQ
-1244 VSTSSQPSPQV
+1244 QPTQV

>member
-1 MKWLGTS
+1 MKWLGAS

-38 GQVMAGGDNM
+38 GQIMAGGDNM
-48 RIQPG
+48 RIQAG
-53 QTHQMGVSRTQDDA
+53 QAHQIGVTRTQDDA

-89 AKQAPRTW
+89 TKQAPRAW

-113 YPMAK
+113 YSMTK

-156 GTEHLVYLN
+156 GAEHLVYLN

-179 QQQQQQFRNGQIA
+179 QQQQQQQQFRNGQIA
-192 PSTKK
+192 PSAKK
-197 LWGMDEGSSKDEGS
+197 LWGVDEGGSKDEGG
-211 VKGGGNL
+211 VKGGGTL
-218 LHLGDHQTTMW
+218 LHLGDHPATMW
-229 RDSTWSTS
+229 RDTTWSTS

-279 LGVKMVEYVLGTS
+279 LGVKMVEYVLGSS
-292 PTTPKDLEPRM
+292 PTTPKDLEPRI
-303 VSLRLNPDTDK
+303 VSLRLNTDADK

-322 SPFDS
+322 SPFDN

-377 SAGGGGVVLLK
+377 NAGGGGVVLLK
-388 PGVDVVGNEEHF
+388 PGVDVVSSEEHF
-400 MAAFAAAPPHHLQ
+400 MAAFAPAPPHHLQ

-432 QLFGAQAPPPQGP
+432 QLFGAQAPPPPQGP

-476 TQGTPQQILL
+476 PQGATPQQLQLL
-486 QQHQQ
+486 QQQQ
-491 QHQQQY
+491 QQQQQQY
-497 LAASQAQQQQQQQQ
+497 LAASQAQQQQQQQ

-549 GSVPWVYPAGLLP
+549 GPWVYPAGLLP

-596 LAQTVSWPLLEVQ
+596 LAQTVQ

-735 PAQLQNTGLG
+735 PAQLQNTG
-745 LGASSTGRRDSFDR
+745 
-759 NTSAFSPSL
+759 
-768 EYSRAKWPQSYGALG
+768 

-806 SGLVGGASRVSAAP
+806 GGLVGGASRVSAAP
-820 GAEAKFRASAVPGL
+820 GAEAKFRASAVPAL

-851 GKPGRGGAT
+851 GKPGRGGAA

-865 NAGGRSRLLEDF
+865 NTGGRSRLLEDF

-882 PSLTLRD
+882 PSLQLRD
-889 LTNHIVEFSQDQHG
+889 LANHIVEFSQDQHG

-924 EILASAYSLMTDV
+924 EILSSAYSLMTDV

-1108 KVLVLSQH
+1108 KVLALSQH

-1212 MGVAATASG
+1212 MGVGATPSG
-1221 TSTNS
+1221 TSTS
-1226 GGSDLGP
+1226 GGGGDLGP
-1233 IGPPASAASSQ
+1233 IGPPASAASGP
-1244 VSTSSQPSPQV
+1244 VSTSSQPSTQV

>member
-1 MKWLGTS
+1 MKPPGDLFLYCDMKDLG
-8 SGGAG
+8 
-13 GEPASSMQLHH
+13 
-24 TSANGHISTDTEQC
+24 
-38 GQVMAGGDNM
+38 
-48 RIQPG
+48 
-53 QTHQMGVSRTQDDA
+53 
-67 MVSYVFQRPTEP
+67 
-79 EFNTQSSTFQ
+79 
-89 AKQAPRTW
+89 
-97 ALADD
+97 AD
-102 VIVDNNQEKWK
+102 
-113 YPMAK
+113 M
-118 LGVPQQSQSQQL
+118 
-130 GLTMNNV
+130 
-137 HLSNV
+137 
-142 PYEIH
+142 
-147 PMQLKSGAP
+147 
-156 GTEHLVYLN
+156 
-165 NQMTAQQQVALFHH
+165 
-179 QQQQQQFRNGQIA
+179 IA
-192 PSTKK
+192 PSAKK
-197 LWGMDEGSSKDEGS
+197 LWGVDEGGSKDDGG
-211 VKGGGNL
+211 VKGGGI
-218 LHLGDHQTTMW
+218 LHLGDHQMW

-237 DHAVSQ
+237 DNAVSQ

-258 YHHQASEVGTVLS
+258 YHHQTSEVGAVLS
-271 PRSSETGG
+271 PRSSGLFFSETGG
-279 LGVKMVEYVLGTS
+279 LGVKMVEYVLGSS

-303 VSLRLNPDTDK
+303 GALRLNADGDK

-322 SPFDS
+322 SPFDGS
-327 TKDDT
+327 KDDN
-332 GPQGNGLAS
+332 GPQGNGLGP

-367 QKNAAATLAV
+367 QKNVSATLAV
-377 SAGGGGVVLLK
+377 STGAGGVVLLK
-388 PGVDVVGNEEHF
+388 PGVDVVGSEEHF
-400 MAAFAAAPPHHLQ
+400 MAAFGPAPHHLQ

-418 PTHHL
+418 PAHHL
-423 QHPHSHAAA
+423 PHPHSHAA
-432 QLFGAQAPPPQGP
+432 QLFSAQGPPPQQGP
-445 PPSQQQQQQQGP
+445 PPSQQQQHQQQQQQQQQGQL
-457 PQPQDTTTHFDV
+457 QPQDTATPFDV

-476 TQGTPQQILL
+476 QQAATPQQIQLL
-486 QQHQQ
+486 QQQQ
-491 QHQQQY
+491 QQQQQQY
-497 LAASQAQQQQQQQQ
+497 LAASQAQQQQQ

-535 AGAPPPV
+535 TGAAPV

-549 GSVPWVYPAGLLP
+549 GPWVYPAGLLP

-576 PLTPSSAAAAAAAAQ
+576 PLTPSSAAAAAVAAQ

-596 LAQTVSWPLLEVQ
+596 LAQTVQ

-630 RGLSSAATPMRLV
+630 RGLGSAATPMRLV

-657 PPGPPAPPPPNL
+657 QPGPPAPPPPSL

-675 TSHSNATPGECLGLA
+675 TSHSNAAPGECLGLA
-690 ACSAA
+690 CSAA
-695 AVVAQ
+695 AAVVQ

-735 PAQLQNTGLG
+735 PAQLQTTGLG

-794 SLTPPPTLGGSL
+794 SLTPPPALGGSL
-806 SGLVGGASRVSAAP
+806 GGLVGGASRVSAAP
-820 GAEAKFRASAVPGL
+820 GAEAKFRASAVPPL

-851 GKPGRGGAT
+851 GKPGRSGAT
-860 NINDK
+860 GVGDK
-865 NAGGRSRLLEDF
+865 GAGGRSRLLEDF

-882 PSLTLRD
+882 PSLQLRD
-889 LTNHIVEFSQDQHG
+889 LANHIVEFSQDQHG

-912 RASASEKQLVFQ
+912 RASAAEKQLVFQ
-924 EILASAYSLMTDV
+924 EILASAYGLMTDV

-945 FFEYGTPEQK
+945 FFEFGTPEQK

-1063 QGILQELHA
+1063 QGILQELHT

-1087 QHVLEH
+1087 QHVLVRCFSEH
-1093 GKPEDKAQLISSVRG
+1093 GKPEDKAQLIGSVRG
-1108 KVLVLSQH
+1108 KVLALSQH

-1212 MGVAATASG
+1212 MGVTNPSN
-1221 TSTNS
+1221 TSA
-1226 GGSDLGP
+1226 GAGDLGP
-1233 IGPPASAASSQ
+1233 IGPPASAAGS
-1244 VSTSSQPSPQV
+1244 VSAPAQQPTQV

>member
-1 MKWLGTS
+1 MKWLGAS

-24 TSANGHISTDTEQC
+24 TSANGHIPTDTEQC

-53 QTHQMGVSRTQDDA
+53 QTHQMGVNRTQDDA
-67 MVSYVFQRPTEP
+67 MVGYVFQRPTEP
-79 EFNTQSSTFQ
+79 EFSTQSSTFQ
-89 AKQAPRTW
+89 AKQAPRAW

-113 YPMAK
+113 YSMTK

-156 GTEHLVYLN
+156 GAEHLVYLN
-165 NQMTAQQQVALFHH
+165 NQMTQQQVALFHH
-179 QQQQQQFRNGQIA
+179 QQQQQQQFRNGQIA
-192 PSTKK
+192 PSAKK
-197 LWGMDEGSSKDEGS
+197 LWGVDEGGSKDEGG
-211 VKGGGNL
+211 VKGGGTL
-218 LHLGDHQTTMW
+218 LHLGDHQTMW

-271 PRSSETGG
+271 PRSRLACLYISFCIHNFPNIMHFC
-279 LGVKMVEYVLGTS
+279 LSNLI
-292 PTTPKDLEPRM
+292 
-303 VSLRLNPDTDK
+303 SLLQNTDADK

-341 QNGLDD
+341 QNGLDE

-388 PGVDVVGNEEHF
+388 PGVDVVGSEEHF
-400 MAAFAAAPPHHLQ
+400 MAAFAPPHHLQ

-476 TQGTPQQILL
+476 PQGATPQQLQLL
-486 QQHQQ
+486 QQQQ
-491 QHQQQY
+491 QQQQQQY
-497 LAASQAQQQQQQQQ
+497 LAASQAQQQQQQQ

-549 GSVPWVYPAGLLP
+549 GPWVYPAGLLP

-596 LAQTVSWPLLEVQ
+596 LAQTVQ

-806 SGLVGGASRVSAAP
+806 GGLVGGASRVSAAP
-820 GAEAKFRASAVPGL
+820 GAEAKFRASAVPAL

-851 GKPGRGGAT
+851 GKPGRGGAA
-860 NINDK
+860 NISDK
-865 NAGGRSRLLEDF
+865 NPGGRSRLLEDF

-882 PSLTLRD
+882 PSLQLRD
-889 LTNHIVEFSQDQHG
+889 LANHIVEFSQDQHG

-912 RASASEKQLVFQ
+912 RASANEKQLVFQ
-924 EILASAYSLMTDV
+924 EILSSAYSLMTDV

-986 GPEQQQEIVREL
+986 APEQQQEIVREL

-1050 IQRILEHCTPEQT
+1050 IQRILEHCTAEQT

-1093 GKPEDKAQLISSVRG
+1093 GKPEDKAQLIGSVRG
-1108 KVLVLSQH
+1108 KVLALSQH

-1176 VLMHKIRPH
+1176 ILMHKIRPH

-1212 MGVAATASG
+1212 MGVGATPTG
-1221 TSTNS
+1221 TSTS
-1226 GGSDLGP
+1226 GGGGDLGP
-1233 IGPPASAASSQ
+1233 IGPPASAASGP
-1244 VSTSSQPSPQV
+1244 VSTSNQQPAQV
-1255 L
+1255 TGL

>member
-1 MKWLGTS
+1 
-8 SGGAG
+8 
-13 GEPASSMQLHH
+13 
-24 TSANGHISTDTEQC
+24 
-38 GQVMAGGDNM
+38 MAGGDNM
-48 RIQPG
+48 RLQPG

-67 MVSYVFQRPTEP
+67 MVGYVFQRPTEP
-79 EFNTQSSTFQ
+79 EFTTQSSTFQ
-89 AKQAPRTW
+89 AKQTPRAW

-102 VIVDNNQEKWK
+102 VIVDNQEKWK
-113 YPMAK
+113 YSVTK

-137 HLSNV
+137 HL

-147 PMQLKSGAP
+147 PMQLKSGGPA
-156 GTEHLVYLN
+156 EHLVYLN
-165 NQMTAQQQVALFHH
+165 NQMTPQQQVALFHH
-179 QQQQQQFRNGQIA
+179 QQQQQQQQQQFRNGQIA
-192 PSTKK
+192 PSAKK
-197 LWGMDEGSSKDEGS
+197 LWGVDEGGSKDEGG
-211 VKGGGNL
+211 VKGGGTL

-243 PISMGTGRRVGVGTG
+243 PISMGTSRRVGVGTG

-271 PRSSETGG
+271 PRGSETGG

-303 VSLRLNPDTDK
+303 VNLRLNTDADK
-314 KEKEKGSA
+314 KEKDKGSA

-367 QKNAAATLAV
+367 QKNAAATLV

-388 PGVDVVGNEEHF
+388 PGVDVVGSEEHF
-400 MAAFAAAPPHHLQ
+400 MAAFAPAPPHHLQ

-432 QLFGAQAPPPQGP
+432 QLFGAQAPPPPQGP
-445 PPSQQQQQQQGP
+445 PPSQQQQQQGP

-476 TQGTPQQILL
+476 PQGATPQQLQLL
-486 QQHQQ
+486 QQQQ
-491 QHQQQY
+491 QQQQQQY
-497 LAASQAQQQQQQQQ
+497 LAASQVQQQQQQQ

-549 GSVPWVYPAGLLP
+549 GPWVYPAGLLP

-596 LAQTVSWPLLEVQ
+596 LAQTVQ

-630 RGLSSAATPMRLV
+630 RGLSSTATPMRLV

-690 ACSAA
+690 ACSA

-794 SLTPPPTLGGSL
+794 SLTPPPTIGGSL
-806 SGLVGGASRVSAAP
+806 GGLVGGASRVSAAP
-820 GAEAKFRASAVPGL
+820 GAEAKFRASTVPAL

-851 GKPGRGGAT
+851 GKPGRGGAA
-860 NINDK
+860 NISDK

-877 RNNRF
+877 RNNRY
-882 PSLTLRD
+882 PSLQLRD
-889 LTNHIVEFSQDQHG
+889 LANHIVEFSQDQHG

-924 EILASAYSLMTDV
+924 EILSSAYSLMTDV

-1108 KVLVLSQH
+1108 KVLALSQH

-1212 MGVAATASG
+1212 MGVGATSASAS
-1221 TSTNS
+1221 TSGS
-1226 GGSDLGP
+1226 GGDLGP
-1233 IGPPASAASSQ
+1233 IGPPASAASGP
-1244 VSTSSQPSPQV
+1244 VSTSSQPQTQV

>member
-1 MKWLGTS
+1 MKWLGAS

-24 TSANGHISTDTEQC
+24 TSANGHIPTDTEQC

-53 QTHQMGVSRTQDDA
+53 QTHQMGVNRTQDDA
-67 MVSYVFQRPTEP
+67 MVGYVFQRPTEP

-89 AKQAPRTW
+89 AKQAPRAW

-113 YPMAK
+113 YSMTK

-156 GTEHLVYLN
+156 GAEHLVYLN
-165 NQMTAQQQVALFHH
+165 NQMTQQQVALFHH
-179 QQQQQQFRNGQIA
+179 QQQQQQQFRNGQIA
-192 PSTKK
+192 PSAKK
-197 LWGMDEGSSKDEGS
+197 LWGVDEGGSKDEGG
-211 VKGGGNL
+211 VKGGGTL

-279 LGVKMVEYVLGTS
+279 LGVKMVEYVLGSS

-303 VSLRLNPDTDK
+303 VSLRLNTDADK

-327 TKDDT
+327 TKDDS

-341 QNGLDD
+341 QNGLDE

-388 PGVDVVGNEEHF
+388 PGVDVVGSEEHF
-400 MAAFAAAPPHHLQ
+400 MAAFAPPHHLQ

-476 TQGTPQQILL
+476 PQGATPQQLQLL
-486 QQHQQ
+486 QQQQ
-491 QHQQQY
+491 QQQQQQY
-497 LAASQAQQQQQQQQ
+497 LAASQAQQQQQQQ

-549 GSVPWVYPAGLLP
+549 GPWVYPAGLLP

-596 LAQTVSWPLLEVQ
+596 LAQTVQ

-718 GLAALGYGGSPL
+718 GLAALGYGSSPL

-735 PAQLQNTGLG
+735 PAQLQNT
-745 LGASSTGRRDSFDR
+745 
-759 NTSAFSPSL
+759 
-768 EYSRAKWPQSYGALG
+768 G

-806 SGLVGGASRVSAAP
+806 GGLVGGASRVSAAP
-820 GAEAKFRASAVPGL
+820 GAEAKFRASAVPAL

-851 GKPGRGGAT
+851 GKPGRGGAA

-865 NAGGRSRLLEDF
+865 NPGGRSRLLEDF

-882 PSLTLRD
+882 PSLQLRD
-889 LTNHIVEFSQDQHG
+889 LANHIVEFSQDQHG

-912 RASASEKQLVFQ
+912 RASANEKQLVFQ
-924 EILASAYSLMTDV
+924 EILSSAYSLMTDV

-986 GPEQQQEIVREL
+986 APEQQQEIVREL

-1050 IQRILEHCTPEQT
+1050 IQRILEHCTAEQT

-1093 GKPEDKAQLISSVRG
+1093 GKPEDKAQLIGSVRG
-1108 KVLVLSQH
+1108 KVLALSQH

-1176 VLMHKIRPH
+1176 ILMHKIRPH

-1212 MGVAATASG
+1212 MGVGATPSG
-1221 TSTNS
+1221 TSTS
-1226 GGSDLGP
+1226 GGGGDLGP
-1233 IGPPASAASSQ
+1233 IGPPASSASGPVSASSQ
-1244 VSTSSQPSPQV
+1244 QPAQV
-1255 L
+1255 TGL

>member
-1 MKWLGTS
+1 MKWLGAS

-24 TSANGHISTDTEQC
+24 TSANGHIPTDTEQC

-53 QTHQMGVSRTQDDA
+53 QTHQMGVNRTQDDA
-67 MVSYVFQRPTEP
+67 MVGYVFQRPTEP

-89 AKQAPRTW
+89 AKQAPRAW

-113 YPMAK
+113 YSMTK

-156 GTEHLVYLN
+156 GAEHLVYLN
-165 NQMTAQQQVALFHH
+165 NQMTQQQVALFHH
-179 QQQQQQFRNGQIA
+179 QQQQQQQFRNGQIA
-192 PSTKK
+192 PSAKK
-197 LWGMDEGSSKDEGS
+197 LWGVDEGGSKDEGG
-211 VKGGGNL
+211 VKGGGTL

-279 LGVKMVEYVLGTS
+279 LGVKMVEYVLGSS

-303 VSLRLNPDTDK
+303 VSLRL
-314 KEKEKGSA
+314 
-322 SPFDS
+322 
-327 TKDDT
+327 
-332 GPQGNGLAS
+332 
-341 QNGLDD
+341 
-347 DKGFNRTPG
+347 
-356 SRQPSPGEEEF
+356 
-367 QKNAAATLAV
+367 
-377 SAGGGGVVLLK
+377 
-388 PGVDVVGNEEHF
+388 
-400 MAAFAAAPPHHLQ
+400 
-413 HHQAP
+413 
-418 PTHHL
+418 
-423 QHPHSHAAA
+423 
-432 QLFGAQAPPPQGP
+432 
-445 PPSQQQQQQQGP
+445 
-457 PQPQDTTTHFDV
+457 
-469 QQLFRSQ
+469 
-476 TQGTPQQILL
+476 
-486 QQHQQ
+486 
-491 QHQQQY
+491 
-497 LAASQAQQQQQQQQ
+497 
-511 QQQNFPTAPYTVISG
+511 
-526 QEPYVGALI
+526 
-535 AGAPPPV
+535 
-542 VPQYYGV
+542 
-549 GSVPWVYPAGLLP
+549 
-562 QAPPQAAAPPPPRR
+562 
-576 PLTPSSAAAAAAAAQ
+576 
-591 DTANN
+591 
-596 LAQTVSWPLLEVQ
+596 VQ

-675 TSHSNATPGECLGLA
+675 TSHSNATPGECLG
-690 ACSAA
+690 
-695 AVVAQ
+695 
-700 AQAVAVQ
+700 
-707 QAQQQGSGLAA
+707 
-718 GLAALGYGGSPL
+718 
-730 GALGS
+730 
-735 PAQLQNTGLG
+735 
-745 LGASSTGRRDSFDR
+745 
-759 NTSAFSPSL
+759 
-768 EYSRAKWPQSYGALG
+768 

-806 SGLVGGASRVSAAP
+806 GGLVGGASRVSAAP
-820 GAEAKFRASAVPGL
+820 GAEAKFRASAVPAL

-851 GKPGRGGAT
+851 GKPGRGGAA

-865 NAGGRSRLLEDF
+865 NPGGRSRLLEDF

-882 PSLTLRD
+882 PSLQLRD
-889 LTNHIVEFSQDQHG
+889 LANHIVEFSQDQHG

-912 RASASEKQLVFQ
+912 RASANEKQLVFQ
-924 EILASAYSLMTDV
+924 EILSSAYSLMTDV

-986 GPEQQQEIVREL
+986 APEQQQEIVREL

-1050 IQRILEHCTPEQT
+1050 IQRILEHCTAEQT

-1093 GKPEDKAQLISSVRG
+1093 GKPEDKAQLIGSVRG
-1108 KVLVLSQH
+1108 KVLALSQH

-1176 VLMHKIRPH
+1176 ILMHKIRPH

-1212 MGVAATASG
+1212 MGVGATSTG
-1221 TSTNS
+1221 TSTS
-1226 GGSDLGP
+1226 GGGGDLGP
-1233 IGPPASAASSQ
+1233 IGPPASSASGP
-1244 VSTSSQPSPQV
+1244 VSTSSQQPAQV
-1255 L
+1255 TGL

>member
-1 MKWLGTS
+1 MKWLGAS

-24 TSANGHISTDTEQC
+24 TSANGHIPTDTEQC
-38 GQVMAGGDNM
+38 GQVMAGGDTM

-67 MVSYVFQRPTEP
+67 MVGYVFQRPTEP

-89 AKQAPRTW
+89 AKQAPRAW

-113 YPMAK
+113 YSMTK

-156 GTEHLVYLN
+156 GAEHLVYLN

-179 QQQQQQFRNGQIA
+179 QQQQQQQQFRNGQIA

-197 LWGMDEGSSKDEGS
+197 LWGVDEGGSKDDGG
-211 VKGGGNL
+211 VKGGGTL
-218 LHLGDHQTTMW
+218 LHLGDHPTMW
-229 RDSTWSTS
+229 RDSTWSTTS

-279 LGVKMVEYVLGTS
+279 LGVKMVEYVLGSS

-303 VSLRLNPDTDK
+303 VSLRLNPDADK
-314 KEKEKGSA
+314 KEKDKGSA

-327 TKDDT
+327 SKDDA

-388 PGVDVVGNEEHF
+388 PGIDVVGSEEHF
-400 MAAFAAAPPHHLQ
+400 MAAFAPAPPHHLQ

-432 QLFGAQAPPPQGP
+432 QLFGAQAPPPPQGP

-476 TQGTPQQILL
+476 PQGATPQQLQLL
-486 QQHQQ
+486 QQQQ
-491 QHQQQY
+491 QQQQQQY
-497 LAASQAQQQQQQQQ
+497 LAASQAQQQQQQQ

-549 GSVPWVYPAGLLP
+549 APWVYPAGLLP
-562 QAPPQAAAPPPPRR
+562 QAPPQATAPPPPRR

-596 LAQTVSWPLLEVQ
+596 LAQTVQ

-675 TSHSNATPGECLGLA
+675 TSHSNATPGECLGL
-690 ACSAA
+690 
-695 AVVAQ
+695 
-700 AQAVAVQ
+700 
-707 QAQQQGSGLAA
+707 
-718 GLAALGYGGSPL
+718 
-730 GALGS
+730 
-735 PAQLQNTGLG
+735 G

-794 SLTPPPTLGGSL
+794 SLTPPPSLGGSL
-806 SGLVGGASRVSAAP
+806 GGLVGGASRVSAAP
-820 GAEAKFRASAVPGL
+820 GAEAKFRASAVPTL

-851 GKPGRGGAT
+851 GKPGRGGAA
-860 NINDK
+860 NISDK
-865 NAGGRSRLLEDF
+865 NSGGRSRLLEDF

-882 PSLTLRD
+882 PSLQLRD
-889 LTNHIVEFSQDQHG
+889 LANHIVEFSQDQHG

-924 EILASAYSLMTDV
+924 EILSSAYSLMTDV

-945 FFEYGTPEQK
+945 FFEYGTQEQK

-1027 QFVIGAFAGQV
+1027 QFVIGAFTGQV

-1108 KVLVLSQH
+1108 KVLALSQH

-1212 MGVAATASG
+1212 MGVGATPAG
-1221 TSTNS
+1221 TSTSS
-1226 GGSDLGP
+1226 GGGDLGP
-1233 IGPPASAASSQ
+1233 IGPPASAASGS
-1244 VSTSSQPSPQV
+1244 VSTSSQQSTQV

>member
-1 MKWLGTS
+1 MKWLGAS

-38 GQVMAGGDNM
+38 GQIMAGGDNM
-48 RIQPG
+48 RIQAG
-53 QTHQMGVSRTQDDA
+53 QAHQIGVTRTQDDA

-89 AKQAPRTW
+89 TKQAPRAW

-113 YPMAK
+113 YSMTK

-156 GTEHLVYLN
+156 GAEHLVYLN

-179 QQQQQQFRNGQIA
+179 QQQQQQQQFRNGQIA
-192 PSTKK
+192 PSAKK
-197 LWGMDEGSSKDEGS
+197 LWGVDEGGSKDEGG
-211 VKGGGNL
+211 VKGGGTL
-218 LHLGDHQTTMW
+218 LHLGDHPATMW
-229 RDSTWSTS
+229 RDTTWSTS

-279 LGVKMVEYVLGTS
+279 LGVKMVEYVLGSS
-292 PTTPKDLEPRM
+292 PTTPKDLEPRI
-303 VSLRLNPDTDK
+303 VSLRLNTDADK

-322 SPFDS
+322 SPFDN

-377 SAGGGGVVLLK
+377 NAGGGGVVLLK
-388 PGVDVVGNEEHF
+388 PGVDVVSSEEHF
-400 MAAFAAAPPHHLQ
+400 MAAFAPAPPHHLQ

-432 QLFGAQAPPPQGP
+432 QLFGAQAPPPPQGP

-476 TQGTPQQILL
+476 PQGATPQQLQLL
-486 QQHQQ
+486 QQQQ
-491 QHQQQY
+491 QQQQQQY
-497 LAASQAQQQQQQQQ
+497 LAASQAQQQQQQQ

-549 GSVPWVYPAGLLP
+549 GPWVYPAGLLP

-596 LAQTVSWPLLEVQ
+596 LAQTVQ

-735 PAQLQNTGLG
+735 PAQLQNTDTGTRNNIYLDAG
-745 LGASSTGRRDSFDR
+745 SWDRMSNLTTDTST
-759 NTSAFSPSL
+759 L
-768 EYSRAKWPQSYGALG
+768 CKEYIITDTG

-806 SGLVGGASRVSAAP
+806 GGLVGGASRVSAAP
-820 GAEAKFRASAVPGL
+820 GAEAKFRASAVPAL

-851 GKPGRGGAT
+851 GKPGRGGAA

-865 NAGGRSRLLEDF
+865 NTGGRSRLLEDF

-882 PSLTLRD
+882 PSLQLRD
-889 LTNHIVEFSQDQHG
+889 LANHIVEFSQDQHG

-924 EILASAYSLMTDV
+924 EILSSAYSLMTDV

-1108 KVLVLSQH
+1108 KVLALSQH

-1212 MGVAATASG
+1212 MGVGATPSG
-1221 TSTNS
+1221 TSTS
-1226 GGSDLGP
+1226 GGGGDLGP
-1233 IGPPASAASSQ
+1233 IGPPASAASGP
-1244 VSTSSQPSPQV
+1244 VSTSSQPSTQV

>member
-1 MKWLGTS
+1 MK
-8 SGGAG
+8 
-13 GEPASSMQLHH
+13 P
-24 TSANGHISTDTEQC
+24 
-38 GQVMAGGDNM
+38 
-48 RIQPG
+48 PG
-53 QTHQMGVSRTQDDA
+53 NLFL
-67 MVSYVFQRPTEP
+67 YPTLDM
-79 EFNTQSSTFQ
+79 
-89 AKQAPRTW
+89 K
-97 ALADD
+97 D
-102 VIVDNNQEKWK
+102 
-113 YPMAK
+113 
-118 LGVPQQSQSQQL
+118 
-130 GLTMNNV
+130 LTGSVEDM
-137 HLSNV
+137 
-142 PYEIH
+142 
-147 PMQLKSGAP
+147 
-156 GTEHLVYLN
+156 
-165 NQMTAQQQVALFHH
+165 
-179 QQQQQQFRNGQIA
+179 IA

-197 LWGMDEGSSKDEGS
+197 LWGVDEGGSKDEGG
-211 VKGGGNL
+211 VKGGGTL
-218 LHLGDHQTTMW
+218 LHLGDHPTTMW
-229 RDSTWSTS
+229 RDSTWSTTS

-279 LGVKMVEYVLGTS
+279 LGVKMVEYVLGSS

-303 VSLRLNPDTDK
+303 VSLRLNTDADK

-327 TKDDT
+327 TKDDA

-388 PGVDVVGNEEHF
+388 PGIDVVGSEEHF
-400 MAAFAAAPPHHLQ
+400 MAAFAPAAPHHLQ

-423 QHPHSHAAA
+423 QHPHSHAA
-432 QLFGAQAPPPQGP
+432 QLFGTQAPPPPQGP
-445 PPSQQQQQQQGP
+445 PQQQQQQQQQGP
-457 PQPQDTTTHFDV
+457 PQPQDATTHFDV

-476 TQGTPQQILL
+476 PQGATPQQLQLL
-486 QQHQQ
+486 QQQQ
-491 QHQQQY
+491 QQQQQQQY
-497 LAASQAQQQQQQQQ
+497 LAASQAQQQQQQQ

-549 GSVPWVYPAGLLP
+549 GPWVYPAGLLP

-576 PLTPSSAAAAAAAAQ
+576 PLTPSSAAAAAAVAQ

-596 LAQTVSWPLLEVQ
+596 LAQTVQ

-806 SGLVGGASRVSAAP
+806 GGLVGGASRVSAAP
-820 GAEAKFRASAVPGL
+820 GAEAKFRASAVPTL

-860 NINDK
+860 NISDK
-865 NAGGRSRLLEDF
+865 NSGGRSRLLEDF

-882 PSLTLRD
+882 PSLQLRD
-889 LTNHIVEFSQDQHG
+889 LANHIVEFSQDQHG

-912 RASASEKQLVFQ
+912 RASANEKQLVFQ
-924 EILASAYSLMTDV
+924 EILSSAYSLMTDV

-945 FFEYGTPEQK
+945 FFEYGTQEQK

-1027 QFVIGAFAGQV
+1027 QFVIGAFTGQV

-1108 KVLVLSQH
+1108 KVLALSQH

-1212 MGVAATASG
+1212 MGVGATPAS
-1221 TSTNS
+1221 TSSNS

-1233 IGPPASAASSQ
+1233 IGPPASAASGS
-1244 VSTSSQPSPQV
+1244 VSTSSQQSTQV

>member
-1 MKWLGTS
+1 MKWLGAS

-24 TSANGHISTDTEQC
+24 TSANGHIPTDTEQC
-38 GQVMAGGDNM
+38 GQVMAGGDTM

-67 MVSYVFQRPTEP
+67 MVGYVFQRPTEP

-89 AKQAPRTW
+89 AKQAPRAW

-113 YPMAK
+113 YSMTK

-156 GTEHLVYLN
+156 GAEHLVYLN

-179 QQQQQQFRNGQIA
+179 QQQQQQQQFRNGQIA

-197 LWGMDEGSSKDEGS
+197 LWGVDEGGSKDDGG
-211 VKGGGNL
+211 VKGGGTL
-218 LHLGDHQTTMW
+218 LHLGDHPTMW
-229 RDSTWSTS
+229 RDSTWSTTS

-279 LGVKMVEYVLGTS
+279 LGVKMVEYVLGSS

-303 VSLRLNPDTDK
+303 VSLRLNPDADK
-314 KEKEKGSA
+314 KEKDKGSA

-327 TKDDT
+327 SKDDA

-388 PGVDVVGNEEHF
+388 PGIDVVGSEEHF
-400 MAAFAAAPPHHLQ
+400 MAAFAPAPPHHLQ

-432 QLFGAQAPPPQGP
+432 QLFGAQAPPPPQGP

-476 TQGTPQQILL
+476 PQGATPQQLQLL
-486 QQHQQ
+486 QQQQ
-491 QHQQQY
+491 QQQQQQY
-497 LAASQAQQQQQQQQ
+497 LAASQAQQQQQQQ

-549 GSVPWVYPAGLLP
+549 APWVYPAGLLP
-562 QAPPQAAAPPPPRR
+562 QAPPQATAPPPPRR

-596 LAQTVSWPLLEVQ
+596 LAQTVQ

-675 TSHSNATPGECLGLA
+675 TSHSNATPGECLG
-690 ACSAA
+690 
-695 AVVAQ
+695 
-700 AQAVAVQ
+700 
-707 QAQQQGSGLAA
+707 
-718 GLAALGYGGSPL
+718 
-730 GALGS
+730 
-735 PAQLQNTGLG
+735 
-745 LGASSTGRRDSFDR
+745 
-759 NTSAFSPSL
+759 
-768 EYSRAKWPQSYGALG
+768 

-794 SLTPPPTLGGSL
+794 SLTPPPSLGGSL
-806 SGLVGGASRVSAAP
+806 GGLVGGASRVSAAP
-820 GAEAKFRASAVPGL
+820 GAEAKFRASAVPTL

-851 GKPGRGGAT
+851 GKPGRGGAA
-860 NINDK
+860 NISDK
-865 NAGGRSRLLEDF
+865 NSGGRSRLLEDF

-882 PSLTLRD
+882 PSLQLRD
-889 LTNHIVEFSQDQHG
+889 LANHIVEFSQDQHG

-924 EILASAYSLMTDV
+924 EILSSAYSLMTDV

-945 FFEYGTPEQK
+945 FFEYGTQEQK

-1027 QFVIGAFAGQV
+1027 QFVIGAFTGQV

-1108 KVLVLSQH
+1108 KVLALSQH

-1212 MGVAATASG
+1212 MGVGATPAG
-1221 TSTNS
+1221 TSTSS
-1226 GGSDLGP
+1226 GGGDLGP
-1233 IGPPASAASSQ
+1233 IGPPASAASGS
-1244 VSTSSQPSPQV
+1244 VSTSSQQSTQV